1 MHWSKQLLLLLV
13 VVAAF
18 SCQKITGPVEVHSTK
33 IVFVKEC
40 KNQQNIFSM
49 NLDGSDVRQL
59 TFDGNSSLPV
69 FLPVKSTIFYISS
82 GDIFKMNI
90 DGSDKVNLTHSSSTE
105 YEFAVSPD
113 GEKIAFVS
121 DRDQTQDQLYRSEIY
136 LMRSDGT
143 GIKRL
148 TFSKYYSESPTFT
161 PDGSSIAYVSPYN
174 YDPPKFAIHIYS
186 LTDSVDSI
194 FTPNGSS
201 QLKPVFSPHGKWF
214 SYFSR
219 DDYKLYLLNLKTGE
233 QKGFLY
239 GWNPVF
245 SSDDRF
251 LFFLGS
257 GSGGRDI
264 FRYRMEDG
272 SLLNLT
278 NSTVQEKSIS
288 LNEDN
293 TKLIFWGYLNVE
305 SKQGSPIF
313 LMSLQNNKVVQ
324 LTNND
329 CSNADPIFVS
339 EN

>member
-13 VVAAF
+13 IVAAF

-40 KNQQNIFSM
+40 KDRQNIFSM
-49 NLDGSDVRQL
+49 NSDGSDVRQL
-59 TFDGNSSLPV
+59 IFDGNSSLPV
-69 FLPVKSTIFYISS
+69 FLPGKSTIFYNSS
-82 GDIFKMNI
+82 GDIFRMNI

-121 DRDQTQDQLYRSEIY
+121 DRDQSPDELYRSEIY

-148 TFSKYYSESPTFT
+148 TFSKYYSESPAFA
-161 PDGSSIAYVSPYN
+161 PDGSSIAYVKRYN

-186 LTDSVDSI
+186 LIDSVDSI
-194 FTPNGSS
+194 FTPNGAS
-201 QLKPVFSPHGKWF
+201 QLIPVFSPHGKWF
-214 SYFSR
+214 SYYSM
-219 DDYKLYLLNLKTGE
+219 DNHKLYLLNLKTGE

-245 SSDDRF
+245 SSDDRY
-251 LFFLGS
+251 LFFLGE

-264 FRYRMEDG
+264 FRFRMEDG
-272 SLLNLT
+272 SLRNLT
-278 NSTVQEKSIS
+278 NSMIQERSIC
-288 LNEDN
+288 LNEDDS
-293 TKLIFWGYLNVE
+293 KLTYWGYLNLE
-305 SKQGSPIF
+305 SNQSSQIF
-313 LMSLQNNKVVQ
+313 LMSLQNNEVVQ